1 MNKFKGSLAVLMTAL
16 LYGSYGVWANLIGD
30 SFDLFFQTYTRAI
43 IAWIIVVAIVLY
55 LKDWK
60 RIQSFY
66 DYKILF
72 LIAFFGIFTQAI
84 YYAYSELGVGLASVL
99 YFFAILLIQFLIGAF
114 IYKER
119 LGWIKW
125 LSMLLA
131 IFGVFLIFKNDAFMF
146 GIFPSVV
153 AIISGFA
160 VGAQAS
166 ITKLVS
172 KKYSSWQISVFSWF
186 GVIATCLPLSLYF
199 NERQIA
205 PTLDITWL
213 YLVLFAIMGLL
224 VFPLLIYGYK
234 RIDVSLGGLIG
245 LVEIPAAI
253 LLGYLF
259 FSEQVTSTI
268 ITGSL
273 LIMLA
278 AALPDIL
285 DLIKKRKLVN

>member
-1 MNKFKGSLAVLMTAL
+1 MTAL

>member
-1 MNKFKGSLAVLMTAL
+1 MNKFKGSLAVLATAL

-43 IAWIIVVAIVLY
+43 VAWVIVAGIVIY

-60 RIQSFY
+60 RIQNYY

-114 IYKER
+114 IYREK
-119 LGWIKW
+119 LGWVKW
-125 LSMLLA
+125 VSMLFA
-131 IFGVFLIFKNDAFMF
+131 IFGVFLIFKNDAFVF
-146 GIFPSVV
+146 GILPSVV

-186 GVIATCLPLSLYF
+186 GVIATCVPLSLYF
-199 NERQIA
+199 NERQIMPEFEVA
-205 PTLDITWL
+205 WL

-259 FSEQVTSTI
+259 FNEQVTSTI
-268 ITGSL
+268 IIGSI

-285 DLIKKRKLVN
+285 DLIKKRKLVH